1 MISLVLTHFLNNF
14 RPNTGLKKPNTIF
27 SLEWIS
33 TQYSWLKKVKIY
45 LNTFQAPL
53 QKVVVFLCF
62 YPNLN
67 GTCHSFLKMR
77 DNKVSTL
84 LTVAM
89 FYCEEYTI
97 YNTVQGCN
105 YVSFDSRS
113 STYTLR
119 DIMSLNERLSMVKY
133 EKMRNNEKTLMQ
145 KQGLLLYLLLV
156 CRSPSNFLLLR

>member
-1 MISLVLTHFLNNF
+1 MNKHAIFLAKISRF
-14 RPNTGLKKPNTIF
+14 
-27 SLEWIS
+27 IS
-33 TQYSWLKKVKIY
+33 TLFKPCYKK
-45 LNTFQAPL
+45 LS
-53 QKVVVFLCF
+53 FLCF

-67 GTCHSFLKMR
+67 GTCQSFPKLR

-89 FYCEEYTI
+89 SYCDEYTT

-119 DIMSLNERLSMVKY
+119 DFMSLNERLSMVKY
-133 EKMRNNEKTLMQ
+133 EQMGNNEKTLMQ
-145 KQGLLLYLLLV
+145 KQGLLLYPLLG
-156 CRSPSNFLLLR
+156 CRSPSNFLLPR